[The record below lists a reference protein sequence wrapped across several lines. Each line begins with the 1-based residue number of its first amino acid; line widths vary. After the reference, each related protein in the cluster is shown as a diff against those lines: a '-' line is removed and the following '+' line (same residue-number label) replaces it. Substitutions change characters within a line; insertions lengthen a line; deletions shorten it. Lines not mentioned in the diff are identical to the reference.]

1 MIPEILLIIDTSLK
15 FFTGFYQNGIVIVD
29 KVEIMSHYLRKGLIF
44 DILAYF
50 PIVAQSVIKDSMIG
64 GIMLK
69 FFQLLIFCKIKRVQM
84 IMTNFENIIS
94 LNGKHDY
101 ILNLVNLLYQIIF
114 FTHIIACIWHGIAYY
129 NNFDTVTWLD
139 IGNIR
144 EMTCFP
150 RYLHSLYWSVSVMI
164 TITNS
169 HCSPQNNL
177 ELSFGVII
185 FLVSS
190 IFFGFSLN
198 SMREIFD
205 KISKNDKEYK

>member
-1 MIPEILLIIDTSLK
+1 
-15 FFTGFYQNGIVIVD
+15 
-29 KVEIMSHYLRKGLIF
+29 
-44 DILAYF
+44 
-50 PIVAQSVIKDSMIG
+50 
-64 GIMLK
+64 MLK
-69 FFQLLIFCKIKRVQM
+69 FLQLLIFCKIKRVQM

-129 NNFDTVTWLD
+129 NNFSEVTWLE

-144 EMTCFP
+144 EMACVT
-150 RYLHSLYWSVSVMI
+150 RYLHSLYWSVSVMV
-164 TITNS
+164 TIANS
-169 HCSPQNNL
+169 HCLPQNNL
-177 ELSFGVII
+177 ELSIGVII

-190 IFFGFSLN
+190 IFFGFALN

-205 KISKNDKEYK
+205 QISKNDKEYK